1 MAMELDH
8 VEAFLAIVRRGGFT
22 RASASLHLSQP
33 AISRRIDLLERE
45 LGAPLFERIRTGVV
59 LTEAGRA
66 FLSHAEA
73 ALASLRDGVSA
84 VEALRGTGRGAVTLA
99 IVGTLASTTLTACL
113 RRFRD
118 AHPAVELRLRTA
130 LSAEVSALVR
140 RGDATL
146 GLRYRAD
153 ADPDVVSTAIHD
165 EPMLPVCSP
174 RHRLARARRLEPRA
188 LAGEPWIAFPPH
200 RGAVGEPYSSALDQ
214 RLAAAGLAGAEIIAI
229 DSLTAQKR
237 MVEAGFGLALLP
249 ASSVDEELRTGTL
262 TVLRAPALRTTIPV
276 VLIHRRRAFHS
287 GATRA
292 LIAALTA
299 WPSQPSSES
308 PRNESPPIESPAA
321 RARPRRSTTRR
332 AAARSR

>member
-1 MAMELDH
+1 MELDH

-33 AISRRIDLLERE
+33 AISRRIDLLESE
-45 LGAPLFERIRTGVV
+45 LGAPVFERIRTGVV

-66 FLSHAEA
+66 FLPHAEA
-73 ALASLRDGVSA
+73 ILASLRDGIAA

-99 IVGTLASTTLTACL
+99 MVGTLASTTLTACL
-113 RRFRD
+113 RRFREG
-118 AHPAVELRLRTA
+118 HPAVDLRLRTA

-146 GLRYRAD
+146 GLRYE
-153 ADPDVVSTAIHD
+153 ADPDPDLVSTPIHD

-174 RHRLARARRLEPRA
+174 RHRLARARRVEPAA
-188 LAGEPWIAFPPH
+188 LAGEPWIAFPPR
-200 RGAVGEPYSSALDQ
+200 RGAVREPYSSALEQ
-214 RLAAAGLAGAEIIAI
+214 RLAAAGLAAELIPI

-249 ASSVDEELRTGTL
+249 ASSVDEELRTGAL
-262 TVLRAPALRTTIPV
+262 AVLRAPALKAAIPV

-292 LIAALTA
+292 LIAALAA
-299 WPSQPSSES
+299 WPT
-308 PRNESPPIESPAA
+308 PRTAA
-321 RARPRRSTTRR
+321 RR
-332 AAARSR
+332 